1 MPNSEC
7 VFGAAAVTM
16 DVLRNAGLKQDV
28 IDDEIRWVFGY
39 GRSTAQGVETA
50 VESVNFGVEAL
61 VTKGKQITDLAAKND
76 PWFSKTQI
84 EMAAKKGSPYKRE
97 AVQKNTFN
105 QFSIVTAQARLTGQ
119 VRAWLT
125 KVENA
130 RGRSFGPSDA
140 LTPAGVSELATRMRL
155 SDSYL
160 RLLGVPLV
168 TIKAATKGEAH
179 ASHLTFGDILST
191 MVTKG
196 ASEEITQA
204 TLRNADQLENIPFQ
218 NVAEAARVIV
228 EHRDLQKAFDDE
240 ALALLKGD
248 VLDALVYSSGKSS
261 DSAITKLQDKNKS
274 WMTSDEGREIVGK
287 LADSMLSEPVRRALL
302 EEDMRQKM
310 ISMAFSR
317 GDGIQMTDQVL
328 NTIMDSPWSGERIVG
343 LGALLFDNGLQ
354 KIFGDDFRVLSSL
367 DGSTLAFSEQFLAK
381 TANLLSPESLAVVKQ
396 EFKNAKA
403 GRADARASSKT
414 GKPTNKSKNKARKE
428 TNDDIADQSAKAAK
442 DAVANDQNARV
453 AESSLEGAEFAE
465 TIMRELRYGSVV
477 GGLAKALSKVSDKA
491 FMSGRGKTLL
501 LGTEHRRLENAA
513 VVSQGLAKLRKDFGG
528 DTAKAN
534 GMFEYIKKNLGPT
547 EDSVKAMVAGL
558 PEADRQ
564 LAVDML
570 AYIDNLF
577 GAGEHNMLLQQG
589 IFVDEL
595 RAQLRMVG
603 LADEAANLEGVA
615 HANEVF
621 EYWRKFDT
629 GPESD
634 IITTMDKFYTAQQ
647 LSMIPASMAD
657 SVARHFSHVAEGLN
671 YNEALAAGW
680 KPLNTGSPLGKYMEY
695 GKTPWLFAP
704 ETMPKIKEIENY
716 LAYDRSFGTGKMQDL
731 VRKVDAITSV
741 MKSSL
746 TIWRPGHHVVSTVG
760 NTAMNAIAGVR
771 VQDYGTAIKLM
782 VRRGD
787 INDVDVPALNELMK
801 ANVPAGYTMKADALE
816 GVPVTMNVNGKS
828 VRQNISYDDVL
839 KLADAVGGVPIS
851 PRRVRDT
858 ATADDINS
866 ATRKSFFKDNPV
878 SKSVAAVD
886 HQLARASAARDNVAR
901 YALFVKEL
909 QTGGPYKNIEDAAL
923 AAAQKVHEFHPTV
936 GTLTAGER
944 KFARRAFYFYTWQKQ
959 AFFKIMEVAANH
971 PAAFTMPSKL
981 QFSIATAQ
989 GLDPESFGDPYSA
1002 TGLWAAYNEN
1012 SVYGPQWND
1021 DVWGAMGIKPAAPQ
1035 LDVIDGYLSPIKFK
1049 PEDGLW
1055 GNIGNLASDTAMTLL
1070 GTQAS
1075 PLFKIPAELAT
1086 QRRFGGIGGDITDFP
1101 QYMLDQTGVGTLSRV
1116 FDWTP
1121 WGNRSDTKLDA
1132 YSEANRE
1139 RLWWNW
1145 LGGAKITYY
1154 ESPAAIKSGRQAEI
1168 DYWRKT
1174 LKMGKY
1180 AGKPNI
1186 YDLED

>member
-16 DVLRNAGLKQDV
+16 DVLRQQGVKQDV
-28 IDDEIRWVFGY
+28 IDDEVRWLFGF
-39 GRSTAQGVETA
+39 GRSTAQQAETS
-50 VESVNFGVEAL
+50 VESINFGVEAL
-61 VTKGKQITDLAAKND
+61 VAKGRDVAAKAEKND
-76 PWFSKTQI
+76 PWFSKTKI
-84 EMAAKKGSPYKRE
+84 EMVAQKGKPYKRE
-97 AVQKNTFN
+97 AVQANTFN
-105 QFSIVTAQARLTGQ
+105 QFSLVTAQARLTGQ
-119 VRAWLT
+119 VRSWLT
-125 KVENA
+125 AIQKNRTIKFTDA
-130 RGRSFGPSDA
+130 DA
-140 LTPAGVSELATRMRL
+140 LTPAGVGELATRMRL

-191 MVTKG
+191 MISRG
-196 ASEEITQA
+196 ATDEITQA
-204 TLRNADQLENIPFQ
+204 TLRNADQLKNVPFQ

-228 EHRDLQKAFDDE
+228 EHRDLQKVFDDE
-240 ALALLKGD
+240 ALTLLKGD
-248 VLDALVYSSGKSS
+248 VLDALVNSSGTSS
-261 DSAITKLQDKNKS
+261 SAKISKLQSDNKS
-274 WMTSDEGREIVGK
+274 WMTSDEGRTIVNN
-287 LADSMLSEPVRRALL
+287 LAEAMLRPQVREALL

-310 ISMAFSR
+310 ISLAFSR

-328 NTIMDSPWSGERIVG
+328 STVMDSPWSGERIEG
-343 LGALLFDNGLQ
+343 LGALLFDNGLA
-354 KIFGDDFRVLSSL
+354 KIFGDDFKVMTSL
-367 DGSTLAFSEQFLAK
+367 DGSTLAFAEQFLAK
-381 TANLLSPESLAVVKQ
+381 TMNQLSPESLAVVKQ

-403 GRADARASSKT
+403 GRADARNSAKT
-414 GKPTNKSKNKARKE
+414 GKTTNRSKNKARKE
-428 TNDDIADQSAKAAK
+428 TNDDIADQSAKIAK
-442 DAVANDQNARV
+442 DAVANDEGARA
-453 AESSLEGAEFAE
+453 AESSLEAAEFAE
-465 TIMRELRYGSVV
+465 TVMRELRYGSVA

-491 FMSGRGKTLL
+491 FMSGVGKTLL
-501 LGTEHRRLENAA
+501 VGTEHRRLENAA

-528 DTAKAN
+528 DVQKAN
-534 GMFEYIKKNLGPT
+534 GMFEYIKKNLGST
-547 EDSVKAMVAGL
+547 EDSIKRMIAGL
-558 PEADRQ
+558 PEGDRQ

-570 AYIDNLF
+570 AYVDNLF

-589 IFVDEL
+589 IFVEEL
-595 RAQLRMVG
+595 RSQLRMVG
-603 LADEAANLEGVA
+603 LADEADKLEGVV
-615 HANEVF
+615 HANDIF
-621 EYWRKFDT
+621 EYWRKFGT
-629 GPESD
+629 GEEDD

-657 SVARHFSHVAEGLN
+657 SVARHFSHVAEGLS
-671 YNEALAAGW
+671 YTDALKAGW
-680 KPLNTGSPLGKYMEY
+680 KPLNTESPLGKYMEF
-695 GKTPWLFAP
+695 GKTPWLFPP
-704 ETMPKIKEIENY
+704 EIMPRIKEIERY
-716 LAYDRSFGTGKMQDL
+716 LTYDRSFGAGKMQDMI
-731 VRKVDAITSV
+731 RKVDAVTSV

-746 TIWRPGHHVVSTVG
+746 TIWRPGHHVVSTMG
-760 NTAMNAIAGVR
+760 NTLMNMIAGVR
-771 VQDYGTAIKLM
+771 VQDYGTAIKMM

-801 ANVPAGYTMKADALE
+801 ANVPAGYVLKADALD
-816 GVPVTMNVNGKS
+816 GVPVTMNVDGKS
-828 VRQNISYDDVL
+828 VRQNISFDDVL
-839 KLADAVGGVPIS
+839 KLADSVGGVPIS

-878 SKSVAAVD
+878 SKSVMAVD

-909 QTGGPYKNIEDAAL
+909 QTGGPYRNIEEAAL

-959 AFFKIMEVAANH
+959 AFFKILEVAANQ
-971 PAAFTMPSKL
+971 PALITVPSKL

-989 GLDPESFGDPYSA
+989 GLDPESFGDPFSA

-1021 DVWGAMGIKPAAPQ
+1021 DVWGAMGVKPAAPQ
-1035 LDVIDGYLSPIKFK
+1035 LDVIDAYLSNIKFK

-1055 GNIGNLASDTAMTLL
+1055 GNIGNLAADTAMTAL
-1070 GTQAS
+1070 GSQAS
-1075 PLFKIPAELAT
+1075 PIFKVPAELAT
-1086 QRRFGGIGGDITDFP
+1086 QKRFGGIGGDITDFP

-1132 YSEANRE
+1132 YSEANRQ

-1154 ESPAAIKSGRQAEI
+1154 ESPAAIQSGRQEQI

-1174 LKMGKY
+1174 LGRGKY
-1180 AGKPNI
+1180 ADQPSI
-1186 YDLED
+1186 YDMDK

>member
-16 DVLRNAGLKQDV
+16 DALRSAGVKQDV

-50 VESVNFGVEAL
+50 VESANFGVEAL
-61 VTKGKQITDLAAKND
+61 VAKGRNVAQMMEKND
-76 PWFSKTQI
+76 PWFSKMQI
-84 EMAAKKGSPYKRE
+84 EIAAKKGKPYKRE

-105 QFSIVTAQARLTGQ
+105 QFSVITAQARLTGQ
-119 VRAWLT
+119 VREWLT

-130 RGRSFGPSDA
+130 RGRTFGPKDA
-140 LTPAGVSELATRMRL
+140 LTPAGVGELATRMRL
-155 SDSYL
+155 SDSFL

-179 ASHLTFGDILST
+179 ASHLTFGDVVST
-191 MVTKG
+191 LISRGG
-196 ASEEITQA
+196 ANEITRA
-204 TLRNADQLENIPFQ
+204 AFRNADPTVNVPFQ
-218 NVAEAARVIV
+218 NIAEAARVIV
-228 EHRDLQKAFDDE
+228 EHRDLQKVFDTE
-240 ALALLKGD
+240 GLALLKAD

-261 DSAITKLQDKNKS
+261 DSAITKLQDKNKA
-274 WMTSDEGREIVGK
+274 WMTSEEGRAIVND
-287 LADSMLSEPVRRALL
+287 LADAMLSPAAREALL
-302 EEDMRQKM
+302 EEDIRQKM
-310 ISMAFSR
+310 ISLAFSR

-328 NTIMDSPWSGERIVG
+328 STVMDSPWSGERIEG

-381 TANLLSPESLAVVKQ
+381 TMNLLSPESIAVIKQ

-403 GRADARASSKT
+403 GRADARASSAT
-414 GKPTNKSKNKARKE
+414 GKPTNKAKNKARKE
-428 TNDDIADQSAKAAK
+428 TNDDIADQAAKAAK
-442 DAVANDQNARV
+442 DAVANDEGARA
-453 AESSLEGAEFAE
+453 AEASLEGAEFAE
-465 TIMRELRYGSVV
+465 TVMRELRYGSVV

-491 FMSGRGKTLL
+491 FMGGLGKTLL
-501 LGTEHRRLENAA
+501 IGTEHRRLENAA

-528 DTAKAN
+528 DVQKAN
-534 GMFEYIKKNLGPT
+534 GMFEYIKKNLGT
-547 EDSVKAMVAGL
+547 SEDSIKAMIAGL
-558 PEADRQ
+558 PAADRQ

-589 IFVDEL
+589 VFVDEL
-595 RAQLRMVG
+595 RTQLRMVG
-603 LADEAANLEGVA
+603 LADEANNLEGVV
-615 HANEVF
+615 HANEIF

-629 GPESD
+629 GPDSD

-657 SVARHFSHVAEGLN
+657 SVVRHFSHVAEGLS
-671 YNEALAAGW
+671 YDAALKAGW
-680 KPLNTGSPLGKYMEY
+680 KPLSSGSPLGKYMEY
-695 GKTPWLFAP
+695 GKTPQLFAP
-704 ETMPKIKEIENY
+704 EMMPKIKEIERY
-716 LAYDRSFGTGKMQDL
+716 LDYDRSFGTGKMQDL
-731 VRKVDAITSV
+731 IRKVDAITSV

-760 NTAMNAIAGVR
+760 NTLMNAVAGVR
-771 VQDYGTAIKLM
+771 VQDYGTAVKLM
-782 VRRGD
+782 IRRGD
-787 INDVDVPALNELMK
+787 INDVDVPALNELLK
-801 ANVPAGYTMKADALE
+801 ANVPAGYTLKADALD
-816 GVPVTMNVNGKS
+816 GVPVTMMVGGKA

-839 KLADAVGGVPIS
+839 KLADAIGGVPIS

-866 ATRKSFFKDNPV
+866 ATRRSFFKDNPV

-909 QTGGPYKNIEDAAL
+909 QTGGPYKNIEEAAL

-944 KFARRAFYFYTWQKQ
+944 KYARRAFYFYTWQKQ
-959 AFFKIMEVAANH
+959 AFFKIMEVMANH
-971 PAAFTMPSKL
+971 PAAITVPSKL

-989 GLDPESFGDPYSA
+989 GLDPESFGDPFSA

-1012 SVYGPQWND
+1012 SIFGPQWND
-1021 DVWGAMGIKPAAPQ
+1021 DVWGAMGVKPAAPQ
-1035 LDVIDGYLSPIKFK
+1035 MDVIDAYLSNIKFK

-1055 GNIGNLASDTAMTLL
+1055 GNIGNLASDTAMTAL
-1070 GTQAS
+1070 GSQAS
-1075 PLFKIPAELAT
+1075 PIFKIPAELAT
-1086 QRRFGGIGGDITDFP
+1086 QKRFGGIGGDITDFP

-1145 LGGAKITYY
+1145 LGGAKVTYY
-1154 ESPAAIKSGRQAEI
+1154 ESPAAIKSGRQEQI

>member
-1 MPNSEC
+1 MPKSEC

-16 DVLRNAGLKQDV
+16 DLLREAGVKQNV
-28 IDDEIRWVFGY
+28 IDDEVRWLFNY
-39 GRSTAQGVETA
+39 GKSAAQGVETA
-50 VESVNFGVEAL
+50 VESANFGVEAL
-61 VTKGKQITDLAAKND
+61 VAKGRGVAQMAEKND

-84 EMAAKKGSPYKRE
+84 EMAAKKGTPYKRE

-130 RGRSFGPSDA
+130 RGRTFGPKDA
-140 LTPAGVSELATRMRL
+140 LTSAGVGELATRMRL
-155 SDSYL
+155 SDSFL
-160 RLLGVPLV
+160 RLLGIPLV

-179 ASHLTFGDILST
+179 ASHLTFGDIVST
-191 MVTKG
+191 MITRG
-196 ASEEITQA
+196 SANEITQA
-204 TLRNADQLENIPFQ
+204 AFRNADQTVNVPFQ
-218 NVAEAARVIV
+218 NIAEAARVIV
-228 EHRDLQKAFDDE
+228 EHRDLQKAFDPE
-240 ALALLKGD
+240 GLAALKAD

-261 DSAITKLQDKNKS
+261 DSAVTKLQDKNKS
-274 WMTSDEGREIVGK
+274 WMTSDEGRAIVND
-287 LADSMLSEPVRRALL
+287 LADAMLSPSTREALL
-302 EEDMRQKM
+302 EEDIRQKM
-310 ISMAFSR
+310 IALAFSR

-328 NTIMDSPWSGERIVG
+328 STVMDSPWSGKRIEG
-343 LGALLFDNGLQ
+343 LGALLFDNGLE
-354 KIFGDDFRVLSSL
+354 KIFGDDFKVLTSL

-381 TANLLSPESLAVVKQ
+381 TMNQLSPESLAVVKQ
-396 EFKNAKA
+396 EYKNAKS
-403 GRADARASSKT
+403 GRADARASAKT
-414 GKPTNKSKNKARKE
+414 GKTTNKSKNKARKE
-428 TNDDIADQSAKAAK
+428 TNDDIADQSSKIAK
-442 DAVANDQNARV
+442 DAVANDQNARG

-465 TIMRELRYGSVV
+465 TVMLELRYGSVA

-491 FMSGRGKTLL
+491 FMSGIGKTLL
-501 LGTEHRRLENAA
+501 VGTEHRRLENAA
-513 VVSQGLAKLRKDFGG
+513 VVSQGLAKLRKDFG
-528 DTAKAN
+528 DDVEKAN
-534 GMFEYIKKNLGPT
+534 GMFEYIKKNLGST
-547 EDSVKAMVAGL
+547 EDSVKQMVAGL

-595 RAQLRMVG
+595 RSQLRMVG
-603 LADEAANLEGVA
+603 LADEANALEGVV
-615 HANEVF
+615 HANDIF

-629 GPESD
+629 GPNSD

-657 SVARHFSHVAEGLN
+657 SVARHFSHVAEGLS
-671 YNEALAAGW
+671 YSDALKQGW
-680 KPLNTGSPLGKYMEY
+680 KPLSTGSPLGKYMEY
-695 GKTPWLFAP
+695 GKTPWLFP
-704 ETMPKIKEIENY
+704 PDVMPKIKEIERY
-716 LAYDRSFGTGKMQDL
+716 LAYDRSFGSGKMQDL

-771 VQDYGTAIKLM
+771 VQDYGTAVKLM
-782 VRRGD
+782 MRRGD
-787 INDVDVPALNELMK
+787 INDVDVPALNELLK
-801 ANVPAGYTMKADALE
+801 ANVPAGYTMKADALDN
-816 GVPVTMNVNGKS
+816 VPVLMMVNGKPA
-828 VRQNISYDDVL
+828 RQNVSYDDVL
-839 KLADAVGGVPIS
+839 KLADAIGGVPIS

-866 ATRKSFFKDNPV
+866 ATRKSFYKDNPV

-886 HQLARASAARDNVAR
+886 HQLARVSAARDNVAR

-971 PAAFTMPSKL
+971 PAAFTVPSKF

-1021 DVWGAMGIKPAAPQ
+1021 DVWGAMGVKPAAPQ

-1055 GNIGNLASDTAMTLL
+1055 GNIGNLAADSAMTLL

-1086 QRRFGGIGGDITDFP
+1086 QRRLGGIGGDITDFP

-1132 YSEANRE
+1132 YSEANRQ

-1154 ESPAAIKSGRQAEI
+1154 ESPAAIRSGRQEQI

-1174 LKMGKY
+1174 LNMGKY
-1180 AGKPNI
+1180 ADKPSI
-1186 YDLED
+1186 YDLEQ